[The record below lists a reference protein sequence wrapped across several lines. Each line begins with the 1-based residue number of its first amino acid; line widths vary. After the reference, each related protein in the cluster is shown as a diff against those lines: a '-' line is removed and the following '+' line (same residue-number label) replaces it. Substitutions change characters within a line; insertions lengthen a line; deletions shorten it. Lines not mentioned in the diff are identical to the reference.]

1 MAFQGWNTSLDPQA
15 VYKEILGIG
24 SREPAS
30 QRIYTT
36 AFDYFNR
43 GLSGLPELDFQIF
56 EVGAL
61 WLGYNPEFRNSRE
74 NELFKIRL
82 KNVLQGFSGL
92 NGAFEKYI
100 EHNQWELTHGFYTH
114 SHLLWSFNVDKFLE
128 NFRNT
133 FTSENPIKNNP
144 GY

>member
-1 MAFQGWNTSLDPQA
+1 MASQGWNNSLDSQA
-15 VYKEILGIG
+15 VYDKILRIG
-24 SREPAS
+24 YQYPDSD
-30 QRIYTT
+30 QIYITS
-36 AFDYFNR
+36 FDYFR
-43 GLSGLPELDFQIF
+43 SGLSGLPELDFQIF

-61 WLGYNPEFRNSRE
+61 WLGYNPELRNSRE

-100 EHNQWELTHGFYTH
+100 KYNQWELTHGFYTH
-114 SHLLWSFNVDKFLE
+114 SHLLWSFNVDKFLQ
-128 NFRNT
+128 NFRYTFSSDNPFNNNT
-133 FTSENPIKNNP
+133 